1 MEQTDIQTPQTP
13 SKWQDAAT
21 YTGVASTVAGI
32 LGTFGLVTSD
42 QTTLIVAAV
51 AGFAGGVIALVKLVR
66 SFKK

>member
-1 MEQTDIQTPQTP
+1 MEQTDLQTPQTP

-21 YTGVASTVAGI
+21 YSGAAATVAGI
-32 LGTFGLVTSD
+32 LATFGIVNAD
-42 QTTLIVAAV
+42 QTALIVAAV